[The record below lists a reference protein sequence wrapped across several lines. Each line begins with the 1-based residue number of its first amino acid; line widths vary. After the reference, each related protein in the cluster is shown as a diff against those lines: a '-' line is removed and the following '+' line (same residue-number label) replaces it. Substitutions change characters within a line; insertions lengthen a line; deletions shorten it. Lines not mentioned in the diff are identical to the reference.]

1 MSPKIA
7 VPAKA
12 RQETCTLTI
21 PETIKLWSKI
31 RPGARR
37 CSEERDGGAGSAT
50 LSVVVQSDS
59 AGIALVKQSV
69 ASQNSTL
76 SGTVTNGDNHVGA
89 HLCSF
94 HVSKAGNSY
103 DVDFYASGLPAG
115 VTASDFCSTAVENA
129 FLDGLPS
136 S

>member
-1 MSPKIA
+1 MRRTGRWLLA
-7 VPAKA
+7 GVA
-12 RQETCTLTI
+12 
-21 PETIKLWSKI
+21 
-31 RPGARR
+31 GAA
-37 CSEERDGGAGSAT
+37 CLLAAACGTDAITVTGGVGSAT

-69 ASQNSTL
+69 SSQNSTL
-76 SGTVTNGDNHVGA
+76 SGTVTNGDSHVGD

-94 HVSKAGNSY
+94 HVSKNGNSY
-103 DVDFYASGLPAG
+103 DVDFYASNLPAG
-115 VTASDFCSTAVENA
+115 IPATDFCSPAVQKA

>member
-1 MSPKIA
+1 MCGI
-7 VPAKA
+7 VGV
-12 RQETCTLTI
+12 I
-21 PETIKLWSKI
+21 
-31 RPGARR
+31 GARDAAPLLLDALR
-37 CSEERDGGAGSAT
+37 RLEYRGY
-50 LSVVVQSDS
+50 DS

>member
-1 MSPKIA
+1 MR
-7 VPAKA
+7 KA
-12 RQETCTLTI
+12 GRWL
-21 PETIKLWSKI
+21 LAGVAG
-31 RPGARR
+31 GA
-37 CSEERDGGAGSAT
+37 CLLAAGCGTDAITVTGGAGSAT

-94 HVSKAGNSY
+94 HVSKAGTSY

>member
-1 MSPKIA
+1 MA
-7 VPAKA
+7 
-12 RQETCTLTI
+12 
-21 PETIKLWSKI
+21 
-31 RPGARR
+31 PG
-37 CSEERDGGAGSAT
+37 RDGGSACLLAAGCGTDAITVTGGVGSAT

-76 SGTVTNGDNHVGA
+76 SGTVTNGDNHVGD

-94 HVSKAGNSY
+94 HVSKDGNSY